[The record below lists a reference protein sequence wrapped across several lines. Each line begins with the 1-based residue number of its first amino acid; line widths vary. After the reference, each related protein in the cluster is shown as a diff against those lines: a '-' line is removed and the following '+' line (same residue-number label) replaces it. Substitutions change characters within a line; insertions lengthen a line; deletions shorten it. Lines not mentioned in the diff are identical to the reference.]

1 MAASQDI
8 VRPPPPLPS
17 YSEMIYAAIDA
28 LGSETGSNKTSISKY
43 IETQYPHLPAG
54 HATLLRHHL
63 TKMKDTGDLIFFK
76 NNYMR
81 PNPNFIRRG
90 RGRPPKPKGPNVP
103 TSPYT
108 HKPKPSE
115 GGLGLGAEGSGRPR
129 GRPRKNPSPGNA
141 DGPSVG
147 GVSGVESRRPRGRPR
162 KNQMDPLPVFVT
174 ED

>member
-8 VRPPPPLPS
+8 IRPPPLPS

-43 IETQYPHLPAG
+43 IEIQYPHLPAG

-103 TSPYT
+103 ASSYT
-108 HKPKPSE
+108 HKPKPKPSE
-115 GGLGLGAEGSGRPR
+115 GGLGLIAGGSGRPR
-129 GRPRKNPSPGNA
+129 GRPRKNPRPEIG
-141 DGPSVG
+141 DGPSVV
-147 GVSGVESRRPRGRPR
+147 GVGSGRPRGRPR

>member
-8 VRPPPPLPS
+8 VRPPLPS

-43 IETQYPHLPAG
+43 IEIQYPHLPAG

-115 GGLGLGAEGSGRPR
+115 GGLGAGGSGRPR
-129 GRPRKNPSPGNA
+129 GRPRKTPRPGNA

-147 GVSGVESRRPRGRPR
+147 GSGRPRGRPR